1 MNYQKLVLITCL
13 LWSSVVF
20 SQSKW
25 SVSGIIKDKKSGE
38 VLMSTFIYDQAANKV
53 LGKSNEYG
61 FYSITL
67 PSGRYQIKVKMIGYK
82 ESILD
87 IFLDSNM
94 KMNIELESSTTLKE
108 TIIRSKRKA
117 ENIDRAVMGTE
128 DLNLKE
134 VSKIP
139 VLLGEKDVLKTIQ
152 LLPGVKPSSEGSSGF
167 HVRGGSTDQ
176 NLVLLDEAVVYN
188 ASHVLGLFSTFNS
201 DALKDVSLI
210 KGSSPSNYG
219 GRLSSVLDVRMKDGN
234 NKKISASGGIGLIS
248 SRLTYEMPI
257 IKDKASLLISGRRSY
272 IDLFLKLSDE
282 YKDNKMY
289 FYDLNLKSSFKI
301 NEKNKIYLSGYF
313 GRDELGLGEN
323 FGFNWGNSTAT
334 IRWNNQINNKWFSN
348 TSFIMSNYDYNVNIK
363 NAITNNLLNINSKI
377 ADLNLKQDMHYF
389 HNPDLSSK
397 FGFSSIYHRFKPL
410 AYQGDSIDFFKKDK
424 KGFENAIYI
433 TGNYR
438 ITPKLVME
446 LGIRTSF
453 FTILGGDMHYLFE
466 NSIKKDSIDLTNS
479 SFGKTYINIEPRA
492 TFNYNLNE
500 FSSIKLG
507 YARNAQYVNL
517 VNNSALSNPTE
528 FWIPA
533 SYNVKPQLSDQV
545 SLGYSRLVMNNN
557 YEINIETYYKHMQ
570 NQIDFKNSAD
580 IYTSE
585 NVESELLYGI
595 GRAYGL
601 EVSIKKKLGNLTGWI
616 SYTLSKT
623 ERKVEGIND
632 NEWYSARQDRTHD
645 LSIVASYQISQRWS
659 VSSAFVYSTGD
670 AVTFPSGK
678 YTSGGV
684 TQYYYKG
691 RNNER
696 MPDFH
701 RWDISATLE
710 GKENK
715 KFQSSWNFG
724 LYNVY
729 GRENAYL
736 INFKEEA
743 NNPNITKVVQTSL
756 FRWIPSVTYNFKF

>member
-1 MNYQKLVLITCL
+1 MYKKLVLITCL

-25 SVSGIIKDKKSGE
+25 SISGIIKDKKSGE

-87 IFLDSNM
+87 ISLDSNM

-313 GRDELGLGEN
+313 GRDELGFGEN

-334 IRWNNQINNKWFSN
+334 IRWNSQINNKWFSN

-389 HNPDLSSK
+389 HNPDLSFK

-433 TGNYR
+433 SGNYR

-446 LGIRTSF
+446 LGLRTSF

-466 NSIKKDSIDLTNS
+466 NSLKKDSIDLTNS
-479 SFGKTYINIEPRA
+479 SFGKTYINMEPRA

-545 SLGYSRLVMNNN
+545 SAGYSRLVMNNN

-715 KFQSSWNFG
+715 KLQSSWNFG

-743 NNPNITKVVQTSL
+743 TNPNITKVVQTSL

>member
-1 MNYQKLVLITCL
+1 MYKKLVLISCL
-13 LWSSVVF
+13 FWSSVIF
-20 SQSKW
+20 SQAKW
-25 SVSGIIKDKKSGE
+25 SISGFVKDKKSGE
-38 VLMSTFIYDQAANKV
+38 VLMSAFIYDQAVNRI

-67 PSGRYQIKVKMIGYK
+67 PSGSYQIKVKMIGYK
-82 ESILD
+82 ESIFD
-87 IFLDSNM
+87 ISLDSNM

-134 VSKIP
+134 VGKIP

-389 HNPDLSSK
+389 HNPDLSFK

-466 NSIKKDSIDLTNS
+466 NSLKKDSIDLTNS
-479 SFGKTYINIEPRA
+479 SFGKTYINMEPRA

-545 SLGYSRLVMNNN
+545 SAGYSRLVMNNN

-743 NNPNITKVVQTSL
+743 TNPNITKVVQTSL